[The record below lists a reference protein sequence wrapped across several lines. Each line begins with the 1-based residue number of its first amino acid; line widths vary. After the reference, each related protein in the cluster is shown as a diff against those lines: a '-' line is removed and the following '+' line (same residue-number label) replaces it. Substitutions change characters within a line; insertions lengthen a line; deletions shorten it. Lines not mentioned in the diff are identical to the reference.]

1 MLPRTLLGNQQDNC
15 HVECN
20 IHSDEWKKRI
30 KKKEKEASGTDRD
43 TDTDLDMD
51 TDMDTVT
58 DTDMDTETDTDS
70 DMNLANFCLVST
82 WHSSPR
88 SAVRINHVLSW
99 RKSQGRYEL
108 VAHFS
113 NENDDMQIHSAIRT
127 AFWTMC

>member
-1 MLPRTLLGNQQDNC
+1 MSPRTLLGNQQDNC
-15 HVECN
+15 HVGCN
-20 IHSDEWKKRI
+20 IHGAVWKKRI

-43 TDTDLDMD
+43 RDTDTDLDMD
-51 TDMDTVT
+51 TDMDTDT

-70 DMNLANFCLVST
+70 DMKLANF
-82 WHSSPR
+82 SPR
-88 SAVRINHVLSW
+88 SAVRMSHVISW
-99 RKSQGRYEL
+99 RKFQGRYEL